1 MRSGLVTNAE
11 EEAKRDTPI
20 QSNIKMSKN
29 EVFRMV
35 GSDLLFDF
43 TFSDSFR
50 KKRTKSSK

>member
-20 QSNIKMSKN
+20 QSNIKISKN